1 VSDLAAQAREAG
13 QGAYPRV
20 EVPADALAA
29 FVTARARPD
38 APRERLRELYL
49 TCACARGDAEAL
61 AALERELF
69 PDVRRAVLRRCR
81 SDALADEAMQILRET
96 LLVPRGADPPEIAD
110 FTGAGPLAG
119 WLRVVAVRIVLR
131 FLRKEERSTPIEEV
145 VAERLAALDD
155 PELRYIRAR
164 YGDAV
169 QVALREA
176 WLEIQAEDRNLLRY
190 RYVDGYG
197 VDQVAAIHRV
207 HRATAARWVNRAE
220 EALVASARRR
230 LEIRFRVVAD
240 EMHSLLRLI
249 RSHLIVS
256 ARTIFTSK

>member
-1 VSDLAAQAREAG
+1 MTDLAAAAGKAG
-13 QGAYPRV
+13 QDAYPCVR
-20 EVPADALAA
+20 VPADALAA
-29 FVTARARPD
+29 FVAARARPD
-38 APRERLRELYL
+38 TPPERLAELYL
-49 TCACARGDAEAL
+49 TCGCARGDADAL
-61 AALERELF
+61 AELERAFF
-69 PDVRRAVLRRCR
+69 PDLRRMVLKRCR
-81 SDALADEAMQILRET
+81 SESLADEAMQILRAT

-131 FLRKEERSTPIEEV
+131 FLRKEERSAPIEEV
-145 VAERLAALDD
+145 VADRLASLDD

-176 WLEIQAEDRNLLRY
+176 WLETSTEDRNLLSY

-197 VDQVAAIHRV
+197 VDQIAAVHRV

-220 EALVASARRR
+220 DALVAAARRR
-230 LEIRFRVVAD
+230 LEIRYQVVAK
-240 EMHSLLRLI
+240 EMQSLLRLI
-249 RSHLIVS
+249 RSHLLVS
-256 ARTIFTSK
+256 ARTIFRSA